1 MKKRTVFLILIDLIF
16 AACFNIV
23 FFLNLKDP
31 VAKTWIS
38 YGFINFAF
46 VMSVISPLLIGKS
59 KSPYLFTV
67 VNTSISLI
75 YFIVNVIIALCS
87 IFIKV
92 MSVKFLLTL
101 YIILTA
107 VYLITFILLLVIGE
121 KDK

>member
-1 MKKRTVFLILIDLIF
+1 M
-16 AACFNIV
+16 
-23 FFLNLKDP
+23 
-31 VAKTWIS
+31 
-38 YGFINFAF
+38 
-46 VMSVISPLLIGKS
+46 
-59 KSPYLFTV
+59 
-67 VNTSISLI
+67 ISLI